1 MSSKYPF
8 DNKIDCRACNGEGK
22 INKEVCTECDGEGIM
37 SKYKYS
43 CAYDDTEKMN
53 EKIYPPAGL

>member
-1 MSSKYPF
+1 MSSREPF
-8 DNKIDCRACNGEGK
+8 DNKVDCPVCKGEGK
-22 INKEVCTECDGEGIM
+22 VEGKKCVECNGDGSY

-53 EKIYPPAGL
+53 ERIYPSAGA